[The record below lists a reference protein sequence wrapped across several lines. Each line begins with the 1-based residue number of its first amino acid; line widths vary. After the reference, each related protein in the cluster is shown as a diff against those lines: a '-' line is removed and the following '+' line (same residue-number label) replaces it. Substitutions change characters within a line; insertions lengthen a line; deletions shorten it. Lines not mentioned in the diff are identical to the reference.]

1 MQTGVVRVV
10 LLAGGYGG
18 AKMAHGFCLLGRP
31 LELTVVGNTADDL
44 ELHGLHISP
53 DLDTVMYTLAGL
65 ANAETGWGVRD
76 ETWSAAAMLERYGA
90 ETWFNLGDR
99 DLATHVRR
107 TELLAAGLRLTEV
120 TASLCRALGVT
131 ARLLPVTDD
140 RVRTQVRL
148 ADGWHGFQDYFV
160 RRHHA
165 DEVLEV
171 RFEDIADARPT
182 GEVLAAIDQSELIV
196 IAPSNPFVS
205 IGPLLAVAG
214 VTEALRASAAPLVA
228 ISPIVAGAALRGPAE
243 QMLRSLG
250 HEPTAAGVAR
260 LYAERHPG
268 LIDMFVLDRADE
280 ELAPAVGAAGLTAR
294 LASSVM
300 KNEDDRARLAAEV
313 LDLAR
318 LPAS

>member
-1 MQTGVVRVV
+1 MQTDAVRVV

-31 LELTVVGNTADDL
+31 VELTVVGNTADDL

-65 ANAETGWGVRD
+65 ANPDTGWGVRD

-90 ETWFNLGDR
+90 ETWFGLGDR

-120 TASLCRALGVT
+120 TGELSRALGVST
-131 ARLLPVTDD
+131 RLLPVTDD

-148 ADGWHGFQDYFV
+148 ADGWYGFQDYFV

-165 DEVLEV
+165 DDVLEL
-171 RFEDIADARPT
+171 RFEGIADARPT
-182 GEVLAAIDQSELIV
+182 AEVLEAIGSAQLIV

-214 VTEALRASAAPLVA
+214 VTEAMRASAAQLVA

-243 QMLRSLG
+243 QMLRNLG
-250 HEPTAAGVAR
+250 HEPSAAGVAR
-260 LYAERHPG
+260 LYAERYPG
-268 LIDMFVLDRADE
+268 LLDVFVLDRADE
-280 ELAPAVGAAGLTAR
+280 GLAPAVAAAGLSPR
-294 LASSVM
+294 LGSSVM
-300 KNEDDRARLAAEV
+300 KVEGDRARLAAEV
-313 LDLAR
+313 LELAG
-318 LPAS
+318 LPAW